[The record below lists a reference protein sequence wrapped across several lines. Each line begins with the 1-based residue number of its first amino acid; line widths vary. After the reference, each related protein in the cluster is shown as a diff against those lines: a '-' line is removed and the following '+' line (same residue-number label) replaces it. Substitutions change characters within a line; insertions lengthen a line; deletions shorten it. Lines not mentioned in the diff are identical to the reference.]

1 MKPLI
6 FILFLIPQGILAQT
20 ELREKPFAFTK
31 EIKWNPISLG
41 LGSLSF
47 SYEKYTSSETSLNL
61 WVNAYDLLYAGEI
74 KGFVIGAGFRD
85 YFSPEKTRSFYI
97 EPFLKYQYTEE
108 FVSHSRYNTSSVGL
122 VLGRKRIFY
131 ERISTE
137 VFMGP
142 SYNFGLVKEGTKSSA
157 KVTDWMGPINGI
169 WGRFGFNLAY
179 RFN

>member
-6 FILFLIPQGILAQT
+6 FILFLLPQVILAQT
-20 ELREKPFAFTK
+20 ELREKPFAYTK

-41 LGSLSF
+41 LGSISF
-47 SYEKYTSSETSLNL
+47 SYEKYTSPETSVNL
-61 WVNAYDLLYAGEI
+61 WVNGFDFLYAGQI

-85 YFSPEKTRSFYI
+85 YFSPEKPKSFYV
-97 EPFLKYQYTEE
+97 EPFLKFQYTEE
-108 FVSHSRYNTSSVGL
+108 FGTHSRYNTSSVGL
-122 VLGRKRIFY
+122 VLGRKWTFF

-137 VFMGP
+137 VFIGP

-157 KVTDWMGPINGI
+157 RVADWMGPINGI
-169 WGRFGFNLAY
+169 WGRFGINLGY